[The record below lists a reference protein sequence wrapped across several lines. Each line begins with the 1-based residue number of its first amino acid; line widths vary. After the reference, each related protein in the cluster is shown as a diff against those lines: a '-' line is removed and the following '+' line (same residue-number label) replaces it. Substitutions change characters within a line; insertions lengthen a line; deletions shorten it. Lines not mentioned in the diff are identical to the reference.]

1 MTTCAHM
8 QLPASH
14 LSLQCRIFYSQ
25 KRRSFQSCVPEQK
38 NCCTDGRI
46 SSCTENEFPYKEKVS
61 ISNTDML
68 ASLRTFSSVRCG
80 KYFPRLQKHL
90 HPGIKFPINRL
101 NGNFTRYEMRKWF
114 IALIISAVS
123 AITLPAQTI

>member
-1 MTTCAHM
+1 MRTCNYR
-8 QLPASH
+8 H
-14 LSLQCRIFYSQ
+14 LIYHFSVG
-25 KRRSFQSCVPEQK
+25 SFVPRNEDPFRAAIQNRK

-61 ISNTDML
+61 ILNTDML
-68 ASLRTFSSVRCG
+68 VSLRTCPSVRCG

-90 HPGIKFPINRL
+90 HPGIEFPINRL

-114 IALIISAVS
+114 ISLIISAVS
-123 AITLPAQTI
+123 AITLPAHTI